1 MNLEQLFINLADIGV
16 MFKFQKD
23 TEQKF
28 RGK

>member
-1 MNLEQLFINLADIGV
+1 MNLEQLFIKTSQIGV
-16 MFKFQKD
+16 MFKFQRD